1 MTMFYYCYTVA
12 LLFFC
17 AVKRPRLLEDYEEE
31 VSSDGDE
38 SEGDIFKE
46 KV

>member
-1 MTMFYYCYTVA
+1 MTTFCYLLA

-17 AVKRPRLLEDYEEE
+17 AAKRPRHLNDYEEE

-38 SEGDIFKE
+38 SEGDILKE
-46 KV
+46 KA